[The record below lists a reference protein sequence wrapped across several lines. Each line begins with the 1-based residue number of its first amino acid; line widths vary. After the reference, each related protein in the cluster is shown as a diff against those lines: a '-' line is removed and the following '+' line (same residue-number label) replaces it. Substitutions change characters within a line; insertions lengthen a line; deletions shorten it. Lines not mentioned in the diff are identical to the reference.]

1 MRIIIVDDDKPAI
14 ESLSDALVNFPDV
27 EIVGMALTGE
37 SGLKLVEELE
47 PDVLFL
53 DVEMPDMSGLDFL
66 ATMNSGGVDCDV
78 VICTA
83 FDNYMLSAF
92 RQKAFDFLLK
102 PVDSDELEIV
112 MQRLTEK
119 RDRRGARLADGMKKP
134 DEGTFIFYTNSVDF
148 RMVKIKDIGV
158 FQYNHEMR
166 SWEVMVAG
174 CKTPV
179 RLKRNMTNDKILS
192 IDNRFR
198 QVNQKYIINIDYLFE
213 VKDNV
218 CCFYPPFEN
227 IGYVKVGSFFR
238 LRFIEQFNKF

>member
-1 MRIIIVDDDKPAI
+1 MRIVIVDDDKPAI
-14 ESLSDALVNFPDV
+14 EALSDALVNFPGV

-37 SGLKLVEELE
+37 EGLRLVEKEN

-66 ATMNSGGVDCDV
+66 AMMNSECTDCYV

-102 PVDSDELEIV
+102 PVDNDELEIV

-119 RDRRGARLADGMKKP
+119 RENAATKQNNCIRKP
-134 DEGTFIFYTNSVDF
+134 EEDTFIFYTNSMDF
-148 RMVKIKDIGV
+148 RMVKIKDIGI

-166 SWEVMVAG
+166 SWEMIVAG
-174 CKTPV
+174 SKTPI
-179 RLKRNMTNDKILS
+179 RLKRNMTNDKILA
-192 IDNRFR
+192 IDTCFR
-198 QVNQKYIINIDYLFE
+198 QVNQKFIININYLFE

-227 IGYVKVGSFFR
+227 IRYVKVGSFFR
-238 LRFIEQFNKF
+238 RRFIEQFNKF